1 MDVFSSVS
9 LLISSVCAYVFS
21 TSALLDYMPNTIA
34 HRFGLLTIP
43 GTRPRHSSSSC
54 LMRTPWLCPYLLFL
68 PLPAGAQVDIF
79 HALAVPRHLNLTTGC
94 SSQGQLGTDHCS
106 GADILPCLL
115 DSTGAVLHTFLR
127 KRPDNGGLLG
137 VLLIG
142 SLSSLG
148 RFLGCGPFF
157 ARSVPYR

>member
-21 TSALLDYMPNTIA
+21 TSALLDYMPNIIA

-43 GTRPRHSSSSC
+43 GTPPHHSSSSC
-54 LMRTPWLCPYLLFL
+54 LMRTPWLCPYRLFL
-68 PLPAGAQVDIF
+68 PLPAGIQLDIF
-79 HALAVPRHLNLTTGC
+79 RALDVPRHLNLTTGC
-94 SSQGQLGTDHCS
+94 SSQGQPGTGHCS

-127 KRPDNGGLLG
+127 KRPDNGGSLG
-137 VLLIG
+137 VLSVG
-142 SLSSLG
+142 SQDSLG
-148 RFLGCGPFF
+148 RFPGCVPFF
-157 ARSVPYR
+157 AGSVPYR